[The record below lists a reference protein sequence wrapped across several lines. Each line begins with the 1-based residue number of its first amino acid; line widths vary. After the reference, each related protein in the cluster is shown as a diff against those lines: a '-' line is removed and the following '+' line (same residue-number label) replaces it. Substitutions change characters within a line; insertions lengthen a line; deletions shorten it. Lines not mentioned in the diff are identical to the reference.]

1 MQRNMSLYGSVV
13 VMLALAPP
21 SFAQA
26 HGTSPDGL
34 ARSVDYIA
42 DRGVSVVPSSD
53 GGLMIVLE
61 TDFDHPMERDLRVI
75 LGKDGMFVPDADLG
89 ALAQMSGLQVFKAP
103 PTVDVM
109 QFDEVHLWDRDAG
122 QVVGV
127 VPLP

>member
-1 MQRNMSLYGSVV
+1 MPRNMSLYSSILI
-13 VMLALAPP
+13 MLAFATP

-26 HGTSPDGL
+26 DGTSPNEL

-53 GGLMIVLE
+53 GGILIILE
-61 TDFDHPMERDLRVI
+61 TDFDHPMGRDLRVI
-75 LGKDGMFVPDADLG
+75 LGKDGMFLPDADLG

-109 QFDEVHLWDRDAG
+109 EFDEVHVWDRDADR
-122 QVVGV
+122 VVGV
-127 VPLP
+127 APLP